1 MSEKKNWL
9 NKNFALDLHD
19 NESNSGTNSEPDSY
33 ADDNLSEKSTK
44 KSDYFVNDGF
54 IYDGF
59 VYANLEGTILKNNLG
74 LYQIGQRSIFR
85 ILIYKRY

>member
-33 ADDNLSEKSTK
+33 ADDN
-44 KSDYFVNDGF
+44 
-54 IYDGF
+54 
-59 VYANLEGTILKNNLG
+59 
-74 LYQIGQRSIFR
+74 
-85 ILIYKRY
+85 